1 MFILKRYYKFYKSNG
16 LSKTILKIILTPL
29 RLINKKIYNIKK
41 KNIFKQNSAKK
52 KFELIYKNNFWS
64 SKESVSGL
72 GSEYKNTINIRKEII
87 ILIKKYNIKS
97 ILDAPC
103 GDFNWIKSILNK
115 NLKYIGGDIV
125 KNLIDKNNNNYKNE
139 NINFIPLDIT
149 TDKLPKADLM
159 ICRDCLIHLS
169 FKNINLFFKN
179 FINSDIK
186 FLLLTSYKLKDYK
199 QKITNLDITDGEFRE
214 IDLSEHP
221 FSLTK
226 PIFEILDKDEQS
238 KTSGYNCYLN
248 MYTKKQI
255 QDLFIEK
262 KLKKYFF
269 MFLYKIYS
277 ISTSNTRQMNN
288 NWIKIKIRNFIIFRI
303 FKIFFWHA
311 VP

>member
-1 MFILKRYYKFYKSNG
+1 MFILKRYYKFYKLNG
-16 LSKTILKIILTPL
+16 LVKTILKIILTPL

-262 KLKKYFF
+262 
-269 MFLYKIYS
+269 
-277 ISTSNTRQMNN
+277 N
-288 NWIKIKIRNFIIFRI
+288 
-303 FKIFFWHA
+303 
-311 VP
+311 